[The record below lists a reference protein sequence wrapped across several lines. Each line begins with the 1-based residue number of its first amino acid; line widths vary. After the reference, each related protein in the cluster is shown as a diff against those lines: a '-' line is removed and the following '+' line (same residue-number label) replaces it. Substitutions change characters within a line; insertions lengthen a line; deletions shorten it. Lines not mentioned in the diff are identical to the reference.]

1 MRREKQFNMLSFK
14 NRFAYT
20 GINQQVSYEIMF
32 RSFAVNYKRTK
43 ETVLEYQKGNKQ
55 LRDNAKDV
63 GAFLMGN
70 TTENRRDRLAIE
82 LRNMITLD
90 LDYCPEN
97 IMAILR
103 EKANTILN
111 FRFFVYS
118 THSHTNEKPR
128 LRLIAPLLY
137 DIKPRRV

>member
-55 LRDNAKDV
+55 LRDNALTKY
-63 GAFLMGN
+63 AKLLMQYPISIISSSDKSATNLSIASLNGVIFSK
-70 TTENRRDRLAIE
+70 LF
-82 LRNMITLD
+82 
-90 LDYCPEN
+90 
-97 IMAILR
+97 AIL
-103 EKANTILN
+103 ALT
-111 FRFFVYS
+111 
-118 THSHTNEKPR
+118 
-128 LRLIAPLLY
+128 LR
-137 DIKPRRV
+137 

>member
-90 LDYCPEN
+90 LDYCPVITFE
-97 IMAILR
+97 ILQK
-103 EKANTILN
+103 KANKN
-111 FRFFVYS
+111 YRFRLYL
-118 THSHTNEKPR
+118 TLIQEISH
-128 LRLIAPLLY
+128 
-137 DIKPRRV
+137 D